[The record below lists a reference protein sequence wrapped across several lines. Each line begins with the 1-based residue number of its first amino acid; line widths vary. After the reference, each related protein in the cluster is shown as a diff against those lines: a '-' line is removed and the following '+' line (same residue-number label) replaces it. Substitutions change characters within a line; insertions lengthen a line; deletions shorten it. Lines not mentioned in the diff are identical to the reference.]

1 MYGSI
6 LLIGVVAI
14 MSLNPFKG
22 DVAKDDLEKM
32 KGDWTLVSTETK
44 GKKRTAEDFKEFS
57 RKVTGENYS
66 VTIEDEGGVQTVGIK
81 IINLDSS
88 KSPKAIDVE
97 MTEGPAKGK
106 TFRGIYKF
114 EDDTQVICLAA
125 PDLDRP
131 AKFDSKEGTV
141 TVWKR
146 AKSPAEEKAIT
157 PDLSQIKDGKVWN
170 LINVDCETA
179 TEDGKRVVRLKPK
192 GKPNTPGEMGLALLE
207 GLEFTEGTLEV
218 DLKGRGKIETSFL
231 GLAFSALDGKVF
243 EAVYFRP
250 FNFMRDDE
258 LFRARAVQYI
268 SWPADPWEK
277 LRKEKPGVFE
287 SAVKPVPD
295 PSGWFHARIEV
306 TKKKVRVWVEDAKEP
321 SLVVDRLA
329 SREKGKIGLWVDN
342 RECSF
347 SNLKIVSAN

>member
-106 TFRGIYKF
+106 
-114 EDDTQVICLAA
+114 
-125 PDLDRP
+125 
-131 AKFDSKEGTV
+131 
-141 TVWKR
+141 
-146 AKSPAEEKAIT
+146 
-157 PDLSQIKDGKVWN
+157 
-170 LINVDCETA
+170 
-179 TEDGKRVVRLKPK
+179 
-192 GKPNTPGEMGLALLE
+192 
-207 GLEFTEGTLEV
+207 
-218 DLKGRGKIETSFL
+218 
-231 GLAFSALDGKVF
+231 
-243 EAVYFRP
+243 
-250 FNFMRDDE
+250 
-258 LFRARAVQYI
+258 
-268 SWPADPWEK
+268 
-277 LRKEKPGVFE
+277 
-287 SAVKPVPD
+287 
-295 PSGWFHARIEV
+295 
-306 TKKKVRVWVEDAKEP
+306 
-321 SLVVDRLA
+321 
-329 SREKGKIGLWVDN
+329 
-342 RECSF
+342 
-347 SNLKIVSAN
+347 